1 MSTWLQTEAER
12 AFDRAHALAG
22 PGSPRVPAPAPR
34 LPLRAARDR
43 RQRSALPRAARGVR
57 EIPLEQITGTLEPH
71 RAAQFDAAFRPAA
84 IVRERW
90 TRVWLAE
97 ARGVV
102 LPPISVVPAG
112 DGYAVRDGH
121 HRVSVALAARRASR
135 STPSSARAELD
146 DLAGAA
152 APSPARRARA

>member
-1 MSTWLQTEAER
+1 MSRWLQTEAER
-12 AFDRAHALAG
+12 AFDRAHRSWARARLANRLRRRG
-22 PGSPRVPAPAPR
+22 CRCGRLAIAAAVTRSPRAT
-34 LPLRAARDR
+34 
-43 RQRSALPRAARGVR
+43 RGVR

-71 RAAQFDAAFRPAA
+71 RAAQFDVAFRPAA

-121 HRVSVALAARRASR
+121 HRVSVALARGAVTIDAVV
-135 STPSSARAELD
+135 SAA
-146 DLAGAA
+146 
-152 APSPARRARA
+152 